1 MTPNKKNGVRLAKW
15 EWFMSSTFP
24 EAVRAIVCKACGKL
38 LKISAM
44 PVDAS
49 GRAAITFRMTCLK
62 CHHGDVYNVHD
73 VLQLNARGS
82 G

>member
-1 MTPNKKNGVRLAKW
+1 MTPEINGARLAK
-15 EWFMSSTFP
+15 EECGMSSTFA
-24 EAVRAIVCKACGKL
+24 ETVRAIVCKACGKL
-38 LKISAM
+38 LKVSAM

-49 GRAAITFRMTCLK
+49 GRAAINFRMTCLK

-73 VLQLNARGS
+73 VLLLNARKS